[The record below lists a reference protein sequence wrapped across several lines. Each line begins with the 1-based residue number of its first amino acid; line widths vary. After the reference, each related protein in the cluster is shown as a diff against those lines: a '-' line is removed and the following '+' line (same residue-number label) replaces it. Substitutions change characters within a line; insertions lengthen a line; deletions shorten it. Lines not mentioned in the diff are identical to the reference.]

1 MAAPT
6 ERTRLVFHDELA
18 ALEQETLSM
27 FDLVIEMTDRAIEC
41 VLNQDIELARM
52 VIESDDRVDG
62 RYLDVNQGLLNLIAL
77 QAPVASDLRLVAA
90 LLYTNVHV
98 ERIGDLA
105 VNIAKLVPLAGEEPP
120 VDSELLSLIERME
133 PHVRSQIEQAKLALA
148 KRDADLA
155 EHLVIQDDIL
165 DDLNKEIFKRA
176 LVIGTDEDRR
186 EWAMHMVLIARY
198 LERIGD
204 HTVDIGEQTAFV
216 VTGEFREFT
225 DASTRKNRAPQR

>member
-1 MAAPT
+1 MDTQA

-27 FDLVIEMTDRAIEC
+27 FDLVIEMTDRAIES
-41 VLNQDIELARM
+41 VLNQDIELARI

-120 VDSELLSLIERME
+120 VDAELLGLIERME
-133 PHVRSQIEQAKLALA
+133 PHVRSQIEQAKLALS

-165 DDLNKEIFKRA
+165 DDLNREIFKRA

-216 VTGEFREFT
+216 VTGDFREFT
-225 DASTRKNRAPQR
+225 DASTRKKRAPR

>member
-1 MAAPT
+1 MAAPA

-18 ALEQETLSM
+18 SLENETLSM

-120 VDSELLSLIERME
+120 VDSELLSMIERME
-133 PHVRSQIEQAKLALA
+133 PHVRSQIEQAKLALQ

-155 EHLVIQDDIL
+155 EYLVIQDDIL
-165 DDLNKEIFKRA
+165 DDLNKEIFRRA

-225 DASTRKNRAPQR
+225 DASAVKHRPKR

>member
-1 MAAPT
+1 MSAPI
-6 ERTRLVFHDELA
+6 ERARLVFHEELES
-18 ALEQETLSM
+18 LEHETLSM
-27 FDLVIEMTDRAIEC
+27 FDLVIEMTDRAIES

-120 VDSELLSLIERME
+120 VDAELLGLIERME
-133 PHVRSQIEQAKLALA
+133 PHVRSQIEQAKIALH
-148 KRDADLA
+148 KRDSDLA
-155 EHLVIQDDIL
+155 EHLVIQDDVL
-165 DDLNKEIFKRA
+165 DDLNREIFKRA

-225 DASTRKNRAPQR
+225 DASARKKRPPRD